1 MLIFKEFIFFL
12 LLRFLVGIAFLNCIL
27 WLVWPFNVMFCL
39 VPSKNEKS
47 DVQITRTRKGLF
59 KRIQSHHCWNLFG
72 IVNSSILKF
81 LGNIFV
87 IPRLIKIFE
96 PIYYLIK
103 KLTTIECFDNLLFSN
118 KIFFI
123 WKVSLNVVKVFS
135 YFFMGL
141 KFIVIIQCKL
151 YNLWIASPLCSLRVW
166 LAMISW
172 VKLFKNEP
180 SKFVGDSL

>member
-1 MLIFKEFIFFL
+1 MI
-12 LLRFLVGIAFLNCIL
+12 
-27 WLVWPFNVMFCL
+27 
-39 VPSKNEKS
+39 PSKNKKS
-47 DVQITRTRKGLF
+47 DVQITRTRRRLF
-59 KRIQSHHCWNLFG
+59 KRIQSHHCRNLFG
-72 IVNSSILKF
+72 IVKGSILKNP
-81 LGNIFV
+81 GNIFV
-87 IPRLIKIFE
+87 IPRLIKIFQ

-123 WKVSLNVVKVFS
+123 WKISLNVVKVLNVFS